1 MEDYLN
7 ENESRL
13 FDLIETKNWEEL
25 SSEEQLF
32 VAQHISMEEYRLQ
45 RNVVLGAE
53 DLYQDEILP
62 LPLALPGTEKRT
74 VTQRTIPM
82 YQALIAI
89 AATILIF
96 LWIWPRDNQTE
107 IAQAKTPANQTNA
120 EQAVAQTKTEYVYDT
135 IVRYVTLVKNAE
147 KAVKD
152 TVYKM
157 VSLTQIVPEP
167 ILLQAS
173 APPLPDLKKENLS
186 TTGTSLKE
194 DNTSQLLPRI
204 VNTIY

>member
-7 ENESRL
+7 DNESRL

-25 SSEEQLF
+25 SSEEQHF
-32 VAQHISMEEYRLQ
+32 VAQHISVEEYRLQ

-53 DLYQDEILP
+53 ELYQDEILP
-62 LPLALPGTEKRT
+62 LPLSLPGTQKRT

-107 IAQAKTPANQTNA
+107 IAQANQTNA

-186 TTGTSLKE
+186 TAGTSLKE